1 MRGKVLWTVGIF
13 LAVGIAI
20 GIYVLGRGT
29 TADVP
34 ESGGP
39 SPSATTPDS
48 ANTTT
53 TEPTTEPT
61 VVDGDVVKPIPE
73 PEPITPDP
81 GQDENP
87 PVEEQPSGGAADV
100 VITYGLFDEATSSV
114 TISGYVGNAVE
125 DGGVCTLSLTRG
137 STVVIAE
144 TTGVADARTTSCG
157 ALSIERSRLSA
168 GTWSAVLA
176 YASSTTTGTSAAMT
190 IEVQ

>member
-29 TADVP
+29 TANVP
-34 ESGGP
+34 ESDGT
-39 SPSATTPDS
+39 SPSATTLDS

-73 PEPITPDP
+73 PAPITPDP

-87 PVEEQPSGGAADV
+87 PVEEIGRAHV
-100 VITYGLFDEATSSV
+100 
-114 TISGYVGNAVE
+114 
-125 DGGVCTLSLTRG
+125 
-137 STVVIAE
+137 
-144 TTGVADARTTSCG
+144 
-157 ALSIERSRLSA
+157 
-168 GTWSAVLA
+168 
-176 YASSTTTGTSAAMT
+176 
-190 IEVQ
+190 